1 MLEDAG
7 NLNKPYK
14 KDKCGGFIKDLDS
27 YARKILVERRKIEMQ
42 LEKAIGKLNAAR
54 KKRRGFWGSVLDF
67 CGGFCDAVSPIFPPA
82 KLGAKACEKG
92 LNLMEDNI
100 EKWEHNVRLL
110 ERMLEI
116 YSNQAKAS
124 VDLVNQ
130 AWEGI
135 KKRLHF
141 YTDKHQEFIR
151 RLKQA
156 SDAIDNEYNFPTPG
170 VLLEYD
176 FERPAISY
184 TPKKSVFNER
194 LKDLRENFSASLYA
208 DLCADLKDKINA
220 FSYRDRAKAS
230 KERELEKNL
239 EDLTPSFRDKTNA
252 LSGDDLERLA
262 ISKEKEL
269 EKDLEDLMPSVLGVP
284 SYNESLTLAK
294 NRCVKNCKKAL
305 EGFTEK
311 IKEPPNDSNA
321 INEAFNHL
329 KTELERAID
338 DERLKG
344 LRENFASLCADLED
358 KIHHNALSNDD
369 LERMIAFRERELEK
383 NLEDLVGAS
392 SYDENPN
399 DGLDRMAISKEK
411 ELEKSLEDLMP
422 SVLSVPSYNESLT
435 LAKNRCVKN
444 CKKALEGFTEKIKE
458 IPNDSNA
465 INEAFD
471 SLETELERATE
482 NLSQKID
489 PILERNENYTQKAL
503 EYREF
508 LESRKKGFIVDEQNP
523 YPEEVRFNE
532 WCLAEFDSVFSTI
545 VPLEDLNKTACAH
558 HALKA
563 LQAALKDNDL
573 GFDATELEQ
582 IAKGFIPRGYLWH
595 FDANVLGNVA
605 LVREELL
612 LGVKHTKGYSLWTEF
627 LQKQN

>member
-1 MLEDAG
+1 MAEWKTDTEEVKEVVRRCRDFKESLQE
-7 NLNKPYK
+7 KR
-14 KDKCGGFIKDLDS
+14 CGGFIKDLDS
-27 YARKILVERRKIEMQ
+27 YALKIIVERRKIEMQ

-54 KKRRGFWGSVLDF
+54 KKRKGFWGSVLDF
-67 CGGFCDAVSPIFPPA
+67 GKGLFDAVGSDIPPF
-82 KLGAKACEKG
+82 KLCAELCEKG

-116 YSNQAKAS
+116 YSTQAKAS
-124 VDLVNQ
+124 ADLVNQ
-130 AWEGI
+130 AWEGV

-156 SDAIDNEYNFPTPG
+156 SAAIDNEYNFPTPG
-170 VLLEYD
+170 VLMEYD
-176 FERPAISY
+176 FERPTFSY
-184 TPKKSVFNER
+184 NPKKSVFNER
-194 LKDLRENFSASLYA
+194 LKDLREDFSTSLY
-208 DLCADLKDKINA
+208 ADLKDKINA
-220 FSYRDRAKAS
+220 FSHREHVMAS
-230 KERELEKNL
+230 KEREFEK
-239 EDLTPSFRDKTNA
+239 S
-252 LSGDDLERLA
+252 
-262 ISKEKEL
+262 
-269 EKDLEDLMPSVLGVP
+269 LEDLMPSVLGVP

-311 IKEPPNDSNA
+311 IKEA
-321 INEAFNHL
+321 
-329 KTELERAID
+329 
-338 DERLKG
+338 
-344 LRENFASLCADLED
+344 
-358 KIHHNALSNDD
+358 
-369 LERMIAFRERELEK
+369 
-383 NLEDLVGAS
+383 
-392 SYDENPN
+392 
-399 DGLDRMAISKEK
+399 
-411 ELEKSLEDLMP
+411 
-422 SVLSVPSYNESLT
+422 
-435 LAKNRCVKN
+435 
-444 CKKALEGFTEKIKE
+444 
-458 IPNDSNA
+458 PNDSNA

-489 PILERNENYTQKAL
+489 PVLERNENYAQKAL

-508 LESRKKGFIVDEQNP
+508 LESRKEGFIVDEQNR
-523 YPEEVRFNE
+523 YPEEVSFNE
-532 WCLAEFDSVFSTI
+532 WRLAEFDSVFSAI

-563 LQAALKDNDL
+563 LQVALKDNDL
-573 GFDATELEQ
+573 GFDAIELEQ

>member
-1 MLEDAG
+1 MAEWKTDTEEVKEVVGRCREFKQTLQ
-7 NLNKPYK
+7 

-27 YARKILVERRKIEMQ
+27 YALKIIVECRKIEMQ

-54 KKRRGFWGSVLDF
+54 KKRKGFWGSVLDF
-67 CGGFCDAVSPIFPPA
+67 CGGVCDAVSTIFPFA
-82 KLGAKACEKG
+82 KLGAEACEKG

-100 EKWEHNVRLL
+100 EKWERNVRLL
-110 ERMLEI
+110 EQALEI
-116 YSNQAKAS
+116 YSTQAKAS
-124 VDLVNQ
+124 VELVNQ
-130 AWEGI
+130 AWEGV

-170 VLLEYD
+170 VLMEYD
-176 FERPAISY
+176 FERPTFSY
-184 TPKKSVFNER
+184 NPKKSVFDER
-194 LKDLRENFSASLYA
+194 LKDLREDFSFSLYT
-208 DLCADLKDKINA
+208 DLKNRFNA
-220 FSYRDRAKAS
+220 SSKSDRAKSS
-230 KERELEKNL
+230 KEREFEKSL

-252 LSGDDLERLA
+252 LS
-262 ISKEKEL
+262 
-269 EKDLEDLMPSVLGVP
+269 
-284 SYNESLTLAK
+284 
-294 NRCVKNCKKAL
+294 
-305 EGFTEK
+305 
-311 IKEPPNDSNA
+311 ND
-321 INEAFNHL
+321 E
-329 KTELERAID
+329 
-338 DERLKG
+338 
-344 LRENFASLCADLED
+344 
-358 KIHHNALSNDD
+358 
-369 LERMIAFRERELEK
+369 
-383 NLEDLVGAS
+383 
-392 SYDENPN
+392 
-399 DGLDRMAISKEK
+399 LDRMASSKEQ
-411 ELEKSLEDLMP
+411 EFEKSLEDLMP
-422 SVLSVPSYNESLT
+422 SVLSVPSYNESFS
-435 LAKNRCVKN
+435 LAKKHCVKN

-458 IPNDSNA
+458 SPNDLNA

-471 SLETELERATE
+471 NLERELEIATE

-489 PILERNENYTQKAL
+489 PVLERNENYVQKAL

-508 LESRKKGFIVDEQNP
+508 LESRKEGFIVDEKNP

-532 WCLAEFDSVFSTI
+532 WRLAEFDSVFSAI
-545 VPLEDLNKTACAH
+545 VPLEDLNKIACAH

>member
-1 MLEDAG
+1 MAEWKTDTEEVKEVVRRCRDFKESLQE
-7 NLNKPYK
+7 KR
-14 KDKCGGFIKDLDS
+14 CGGFIKDLDS
-27 YARKILVERRKIEMQ
+27 YALKILVERRKIEMQ
-42 LEKAIGKLNAAR
+42 LEKAIGELKKAR
-54 KKRRGFWGSVLDF
+54 KERSGFWGFLGELGRDFGNAVGSV
-67 CGGFCDAVSPIFPPA
+67 IPPV
-82 KLGAKACEKG
+82 KLCAELCEKG

-116 YSNQAKAS
+116 YATQAKAS

-130 AWEGI
+130 AWEGV

-151 RLKQA
+151 RLNYA

-170 VLLEYD
+170 VLMEYD
-176 FERPAISY
+176 FERPTFSY
-184 TPKKSVFNER
+184 NPKKSVFNER
-194 LKDLRENFSASLYA
+194 LKDLREDFSASLY
-208 DLCADLKDKINA
+208 ADLKDKINA
-220 FSYRDRAKAS
+220 FSKKDRAKAS
-230 KERELEKNL
+230 KEREG
-239 EDLTPSFRDKTNA
+239 DLTGT
-252 LSGDDLERLA
+252 
-262 ISKEKEL
+262 
-269 EKDLEDLMPSVLGVP
+269 
-284 SYNESLTLAK
+284 
-294 NRCVKNCKKAL
+294 
-305 EGFTEK
+305 
-311 IKEPPNDSNA
+311 
-321 INEAFNHL
+321 
-329 KTELERAID
+329 
-338 DERLKG
+338 
-344 LRENFASLCADLED
+344 
-358 KIHHNALSNDD
+358 
-369 LERMIAFRERELEK
+369 
-383 NLEDLVGAS
+383 S

-399 DGLDRMAISKEK
+399 DELDRMAISKER
-411 ELEKSLEDLMP
+411 EFEKSLEDLMP

-458 IPNDSNA
+458 APNDSNA
-465 INEAFD
+465 VNEAFD

-482 NLSQKID
+482 NLSQKVD
-489 PILERNENYTQKAL
+489 PILERNEDYTQKAL

-508 LESRKKGFIVDEQNP
+508 LESRKEGFIVDEKNP

-532 WCLAEFDSVFSTI
+532 LRLAEFDSVFSAI
-545 VPLEDLNKTACAH
+545 APLEDWSKTACAH

-563 LQAALKDNDL
+563 LQATLKDNDL
-573 GFDATELEQ
+573 GFDATDLEQ

>member
-1 MLEDAG
+1 MAEWKTDTEEV
-7 NLNKPYK
+7 K
-14 KDKCGGFIKDLDS
+14 KVVDKCREFKRSLQEEKCSPFIKDLDS
-27 YARKILVERRKIEMQ
+27 YALKIIVERRKTEMQ
-42 LEKAIGKLNAAR
+42 LEKAIGELNKAKSNEDDAKVALR
-54 KKRRGFWGSVLDF
+54 VLQGASV
-67 CGGFCDAVSPIFPPA
+67 VSWIWPPA
-82 KLGAKACEKG
+82 RIAAAAAIVAAEIVLRYKKEDTEKC
-92 LNLMEDNI
+92 
-100 EKWEHNVRLL
+100 KRNVELL

-124 VDLVNQ
+124 ADLVNQ
-130 AWEGI
+130 AWEGV

-151 RLKQA
+151 RLKQV

-208 DLCADLKDKINA
+208 DLKDKIHHNA
-220 FSYRDRAKAS
+220 LSNDELERMIAFREREFEKSLEDWMGASSYDENPNDGLDRMVIS
-230 KERELEKNL
+230 KEQELEK
-239 EDLTPSFRDKTNA
+239 S
-252 LSGDDLERLA
+252 
-262 ISKEKEL
+262 
-269 EKDLEDLMPSVLGVP
+269 LEDLMPSVLGVP

-311 IKEPPNDSNA
+311 IKEA
-321 INEAFNHL
+321 
-329 KTELERAID
+329 
-338 DERLKG
+338 
-344 LRENFASLCADLED
+344 
-358 KIHHNALSNDD
+358 
-369 LERMIAFRERELEK
+369 
-383 NLEDLVGAS
+383 
-392 SYDENPN
+392 
-399 DGLDRMAISKEK
+399 
-411 ELEKSLEDLMP
+411 
-422 SVLSVPSYNESLT
+422 
-435 LAKNRCVKN
+435 
-444 CKKALEGFTEKIKE
+444 
-458 IPNDSNA
+458 PNDSNA

-471 SLETELERATE
+471 SLETELERTTE
-482 NLSQKID
+482 SLSQKID
-489 PILERNENYTQKAL
+489 PVLERNENYTQKAL

-508 LESRKKGFIVDEQNP
+508 LESRKEGFIVDEQNR

-532 WCLAEFDSVFSTI
+532 WRLAEFDSVFSAI

>member
-1 MLEDAG
+1 MAEWKTDTEEVKEVVRRCREFKRSLQEE
-7 NLNKPYK
+7 
-14 KDKCGGFIKDLDS
+14 KCSPFIKDLDS
-27 YARKILVERRKIEMQ
+27 YALKIIVERRKIEMQ

-54 KKRRGFWGSVLDF
+54 EKRRGFWGSVLDF
-67 CGGFCDAVSPIFPPA
+67 GRDCLDVVGSVIPPL
-82 KLGAKACEKG
+82 KLGAELCEKG

-116 YSNQAKAS
+116 YSTQAKAS

-130 AWEGI
+130 AWEGV

-151 RLKQA
+151 RLKQT

-170 VLLEYD
+170 VLMEYD
-176 FERPAISY
+176 FERPTISY

-194 LKDLRENFSASLYA
+194 LKDLREDFSFSLYA
-208 DLCADLKDKINA
+208 DWK
-220 FSYRDRAKAS
+220 
-230 KERELEKNL
+230 
-239 EDLTPSFRDKTNA
+239 
-252 LSGDDLERLA
+252 
-262 ISKEKEL
+262 
-269 EKDLEDLMPSVLGVP
+269 
-284 SYNESLTLAK
+284 
-294 NRCVKNCKKAL
+294 
-305 EGFTEK
+305 
-311 IKEPPNDSNA
+311 
-321 INEAFNHL
+321 
-329 KTELERAID
+329 
-338 DERLKG
+338 
-344 LRENFASLCADLED
+344 D
-358 KIHHNALSNDD
+358 KIHHNALSNDE
-369 LERMIAFRERELEK
+369 LERMASSKEREF
-383 NLEDLVGAS
+383 
-392 SYDENPN
+392 
-399 DGLDRMAISKEK
+399 
-411 ELEKSLEDLMP
+411 EKSLEDLMP

-458 IPNDSNA
+458 APNDSNA

-489 PILERNENYTQKAL
+489 PILERNEDYTQKAL

-508 LESRKKGFIVDEQNP
+508 LESRKEDFIVDEKNP
-523 YPEEVRFNE
+523 YPEEVSFNVLR
-532 WCLAEFDSVFSTI
+532 LAEFDSVFSAI

-573 GFDATELEQ
+573 GFDATDLEQ

-595 FDANVLGNVA
+595 FDANVLGNVV

-612 LGVKHTKGYSLWTEF
+612 LGVKHMKGYSLWTEF

>member
-1 MLEDAG
+1 MAEWKTDTEEV
-7 NLNKPYK
+7 K
-14 KDKCGGFIKDLDS
+14 KVVEKCRDFKRSLQEERCLGFIKDLDS
-27 YARKILVERRKIEMQ
+27 YALKILVEHRKTEMQ
-42 LEKAIGKLNAAR
+42 LEKAIGEL
-54 KKRRGFWGSVLDF
+54 KKAKKERSGFWGFLGELGRDF
-67 CGGFCDAVSPIFPPA
+67 CNAVGSVIPPV
-82 KLGAKACEKG
+82 KLCAELCEKG

-116 YSNQAKAS
+116 YSNQTKAS

-130 AWEGI
+130 AWEGV

-170 VLLEYD
+170 VLMEYD
-176 FERPAISY
+176 FERPTFSY
-184 TPKKSVFNER
+184 SPKKSVFNER
-194 LKDLRENFSASLYA
+194 LKDLREDFSAS
-208 DLCADLKDKINA
+208 LCADLKDKINA
-220 FSYRDRAKAS
+220 FSHRDRATTS
-230 KERELEKNL
+230 KERELENL
-239 EDLTPSFRDKTNA
+239 EDW
-252 LSGDDLERLA
+252 
-262 ISKEKEL
+262 
-269 EKDLEDLMPSVLGVP
+269 MPSVLGVP

-294 NRCVKNCKKAL
+294 KRCVKNCKKAL

-311 IKEPPNDSNA
+311 IKEAPNDSNA
-321 INEAFNHL
+321 
-329 KTELERAID
+329 
-338 DERLKG
+338 
-344 LRENFASLCADLED
+344 
-358 KIHHNALSNDD
+358 
-369 LERMIAFRERELEK
+369 
-383 NLEDLVGAS
+383 V
-392 SYDENPN
+392 
-399 DGLDRMAISKEK
+399 
-411 ELEKSLEDLMP
+411 
-422 SVLSVPSYNESLT
+422 
-435 LAKNRCVKN
+435 
-444 CKKALEGFTEKIKE
+444 
-458 IPNDSNA
+458 
-465 INEAFD
+465 NEAFD
-471 SLETELERATE
+471 NLETELERATE

-489 PILERNENYTQKAL
+489 PILERNEDYTQKAL

-508 LESRKKGFIVDEQNP
+508 LESRKESFIVDEKNP
-523 YPEEVRFNE
+523 YPEEVNFNE
-532 WCLAEFDSVFSTI
+532 WRLAEFDSVFSAI

-573 GFDATELEQ
+573 GFDATDLEQ

>member
-1 MLEDAG
+1 MAEWKTDTEEVKEVVGRCRDFKESLQ
-7 NLNKPYK
+7 
-14 KDKCGGFIKDLDS
+14 KDKCGGFIKDLDN
-27 YARKILVERRKIEMQ
+27 YALKIIVERRKIEMQ

-67 CGGFCDAVSPIFPPA
+67 CGGVCDAVSTIFPPV
-82 KLGAKACEKG
+82 KLCAELCEKG
-92 LNLMEDNI
+92 LNLMEDDI

-116 YSNQAKAS
+116 YSTQAKAS

-130 AWEGI
+130 AWEGV

-170 VLLEYD
+170 VLMEYD
-176 FERPAISY
+176 FERPTFSY
-184 TPKKSVFNER
+184 NPKKSVFNER
-194 LKDLRENFSASLYA
+194 LKDLREDFSFSLYA
-208 DLCADLKDKINA
+208 DLCADLKDKIHH
-220 FSYRDRAKAS
+220 
-230 KERELEKNL
+230 
-239 EDLTPSFRDKTNA
+239 NA
-252 LSGDDLERLA
+252 LSNDDLDRMIAFREREF
-262 ISKEKEL
+262 EKS
-269 EKDLEDLMPSVLGVP
+269 LEDLMPSF
-284 SYNESLTLAK
+284 K
-294 NRCVKNCKKAL
+294 
-305 EGFTEK
+305 
-311 IKEPPNDSNA
+311 D
-321 INEAFNHL
+321 
-329 KTELERAID
+329 KT
-338 DERLKG
+338 
-344 LRENFASLCADLED
+344 
-358 KIHHNALSNDD
+358 NALSNDD
-369 LERMIAFRERELEK
+369 LERMASSKEREF
-383 NLEDLVGAS
+383 
-392 SYDENPN
+392 
-399 DGLDRMAISKEK
+399 
-411 ELEKSLEDLMP
+411 EKSLEDLMP

-458 IPNDSNA
+458 APNDLNA
-465 INEAFD
+465 VNEAFD
-471 SLETELERATE
+471 NLERELEIATE

-489 PILERNENYTQKAL
+489 PVLERNEDYAQKAL

-508 LESRKKGFIVDEQNP
+508 LESRKEGFIADEKNP

-532 WCLAEFDSVFSTI
+532 WRLAEFDSVFSAI

-573 GFDATELEQ
+573 GFDATDLEQ

-612 LGVKHTKGYSLWTEF
+612 LGVKHTKGYLLWKQF
-627 LQKQN
+627 LQTQN